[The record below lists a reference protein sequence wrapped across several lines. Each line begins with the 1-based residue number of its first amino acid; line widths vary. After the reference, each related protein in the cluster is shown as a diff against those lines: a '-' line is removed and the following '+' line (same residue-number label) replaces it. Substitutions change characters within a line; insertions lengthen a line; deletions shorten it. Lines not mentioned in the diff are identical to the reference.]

1 MPSIPPEAPP
11 QQLLRSVE
19 AFSRALRESSLGIAR
34 DVGCSRGAFATVRLL
49 ERRGTLQVSDLAH
62 ALRVDVSVASR
73 QVSQLVDDGLV
84 ERAVDHGDRRVRTV
98 RLSPAGRSLALEIGA
113 VLDRRA
119 GEVFADWSAD
129 DLAAATTTL
138 DRLTS
143 TVTRLADPAA
153 TDPAAVEPAPAGRGL
168 VPAHA

>member
-1 MPSIPPEAPP
+1 MSSAQPEAPS
-11 QQLLRSVE
+11 QLLLRSVE

-34 DVGCSRGAFATVRLL
+34 EVGCSKGTFVIVRIL

-62 ALRVDVSVASR
+62 ALRVDISVASR

-119 GEVFADWSAD
+119 AEVFADWSTA
-129 DLAAATTTL
+129 DLAAATVTL
-138 DRLTS
+138 DRLTG
-143 TVTRLADPAA
+143 TVTRLADPADVA
-153 TDPAAVEPAPAGRGL
+153 PGPADLGL